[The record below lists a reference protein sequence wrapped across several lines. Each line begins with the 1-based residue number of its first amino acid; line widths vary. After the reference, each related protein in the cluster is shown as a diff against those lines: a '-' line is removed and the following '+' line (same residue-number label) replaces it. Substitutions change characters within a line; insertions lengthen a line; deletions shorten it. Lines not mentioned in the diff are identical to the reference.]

1 MRWVIIVNSHCLD
14 FLGDTMSVKI
24 HLSIYHDKRG
34 NSNSLVECS
43 NKLKN
48 RHAPFCLAWKTQ
60 NFAFCLKPPGWSEP
74 PLGLVFLGRRTSAVP
89 QLSVGKHKWCV
100 WGLFH
105 RSPHLQVAQ
114 GFVSE
119 WGFVL
124 RTTTCS
130 FGLKVSLDTTVGKE
144 SGWGLGKVWLWW
156 YMGFSVVGC
165 VLLVEIRYLLPSL
178 VMLHAGN
185 AVWWVRFVLK
195 CPLKIQG

>member
-130 FGLKVSLDTTVGKE
+130 FGLWTLLLARSVRVRTWKSLAVVIHGFLWWAACCWWKYGTCCQALWCCMQVMLSDE
-144 SGWGLGKVWLWW
+144 SGLSW
-156 YMGFSVVGC
+156 
-165 VLLVEIRYLLPSL
+165 
-178 VMLHAGN
+178 N
-185 AVWWVRFVLK
+185 A
-195 CPLKIQG
+195 P